1 MDMNSYVIEFLVRDR
16 LDEMRARGERSA
28 RIRAARA
35 ESRSLPLAL
44 GSALI
49 RLRQRLHGAVES
61 SRMTLDAEPREST
74 HGTVRG

>member
-16 LDEMRARGERSA
+16 LDEMRARGERS

-35 ESRSLPLAL
+35 ESRSLRLAL

-49 RLRQRLHGAVES
+49 RLGQRLHGAVES
-61 SRMTLDAEPREST
+61 SRMTLDAEAREST